1 MTRLFFA
8 AIAFLFLISNIQ
20 AADRSEEI
28 RAEMWNTTDK
38 NFRVVDIPSKW
49 ATESAVIIA
58 QLNRFEYRKALMA
71 RLLRYNEYNHFR
83 IKLIDKNAINRYSE
97 MSYYPNYTSSQ
108 GESVKVYV
116 GFKVIKKDGREIIV
130 DLASAVKMEKEVAG
144 NKQSYYKL
152 AIPNLEPGD
161 ILDYYICEETTRK
174 IFSYIIFFDPVIYRL
189 PREYPVLNHKLQ
201 FRAERKCYIN
211 LKSLNG
217 APNLK
222 LVNDDTNDE
231 QYYTLEGSDIDGIK
245 EQRWLFP
252 YRELPTIKF
261 RAAYAA
267 TAGTASYFDLLL
279 GKPGVAKT
287 DVSKDEL
294 QDLARSMMKG
304 IYDAKFLTKFAK
316 NKLKGVTDPFE
327 IATQAYYFYRDTY
340 FIDSEVAT
348 VQGGRMPAIR
358 QLPFVQMFSAFLKSK
373 KIPHDIVMAAARN
386 ISSIDN
392 VLMENEI
399 DWLIRVKKNNQY
411 LYFSSFDINT
421 IPGIEPLL
429 EGTEAYALD
438 GLISPSKW
446 KATKITLPVSTSKDN
461 IADVLIRVQ
470 FSDMTKANISVKKS
484 LKGKNKLDDQY
495 AVMDLYDF
503 EKEERKLFAIED
515 TYASSGISK
524 KTFAAMKSAYQSKRA
539 EYKVEALNEMLNGN
553 FDFKTKNPGNLVIEQ
568 TGRFLASP
576 ALIYSFTFEA
586 DEVMKKTGPNY
597 IIDAGKLIESQTKIE
612 GDELERKTN
621 IYFENARSFVYK
633 VVIDIPTGYEVQ
645 GLDKLNQHVE
655 NKFGG
660 FTSTAKEENGKV
672 IIETNK
678 HYDVNFVPKD
688 QWPAIV
694 NFLNASYTFTE
705 QKILLK
711 KK

>member
-1 MTRLFFA
+1 MNRLFFI
-8 AIAFLFLISNIQ
+8 AIVFLFSISNVS

-28 RAEMWNTTDK
+28 RAEMWNTVDK
-38 NFRVVDIPSKW
+38 NFQVLDIPSKW
-49 ATESAVIIA
+49 SNESAVIIA
-58 QLNRFEYRKALMA
+58 QLNRFEYRKAVMA
-71 RLLRYNEYNHFR
+71 RLLRYNEYNHYR
-83 IKLIDKNAINRYSE
+83 LKLIDKNAINKYSE
-97 MSYYPNYTSSQ
+97 MSYYPNYTSSE

-116 GFKVIKKDGREIIV
+116 GFKVIKKDGKEIIV
-130 DLASAVKMEKEVAG
+130 DLASAVKMEKEVGG

-174 IFSYIIFFDPVIYRL
+174 IYTTIIFFDPVIYRL

-201 FRAERKCYIN
+201 FRAERRCYIN

-222 LVNDDTNDE
+222 LVNDETNEE
-231 QYYTLEGSDIDGIK
+231 QYYTLEESNLEGIK

-267 TAGTASYFDLLL
+267 SAGVASYYDLLL

-287 DVSKDEL
+287 DVSKEEL
-294 QDLARSMMKG
+294 EDFARSMLG
-304 IYDAKFLTKFAK
+304 SYYDAKFLTKFAK
-316 NKLKGVTDPFE
+316 KLKGVTDPFE
-327 IATQAYYFYRDTY
+327 IATQTFYFYRNTF

-348 VQGGRMPAIR
+348 VQGNRMPAIR
-358 QLPFVQMFSAFLKSK
+358 QLTFIQTFSTFLKSK
-373 KIPHDIVMAAARN
+373 KIPHDIVMAVPRS

-392 VLMENEI
+392 ILMENEI
-399 DWLIRVKKNNQY
+399 EWVIRVKKNNQY
-411 LYFSSFDINT
+411 LYFSPFDINT
-421 IPGIEPLL
+421 IPGIDPLL
-429 EGTEAYALD
+429 EGTEAYAMD
-438 GLISPSKW
+438 GMISPKKW
-446 KATKITLPVSTSKDN
+446 KAVKITLPVSTSKDN
-461 IADVLIRVQ
+461 IADVLVQVQ
-470 FSDMTKANISVKKS
+470 FTDMTKANITVKKN
-484 LKGKNKLDDQY
+484 LKGKNKLDDQN
-495 AVMDLYDF
+495 AIMDLYDF
-503 EKEERKLFAIED
+503 EKEERKLFTIEND
-515 TYASSGISK
+515 YTSSGVSK
-524 KTFAAMKSAYQSKRA
+524 KNFAAMKSAYESKRA
-539 EYKVEALNEMLNGN
+539 EYKSEALKGMLEGN
-553 FDFKTKNPGNLVIEQ
+553 FDFKTKNPSNLAIEQ

-576 ALIYSFTFEA
+576 AMIYSFTFET
-586 DEVMKKTGPNY
+586 DELIKKTGPNY

-621 IYFENARSFVYK
+621 IYFENARSYVYK
-633 VVIDIPTGYEVQ
+633 VVIEIPSGYEVQ
-645 GLDKLNQHVE
+645 GLDKLNQKIE
-655 NKFGG
+655 TKFGG
-660 FTSTAKEENGKV
+660 FTSTAKEESGKV

-688 QWPAIV
+688 QWPALV
-694 NFLNASYTFTE
+694 NFLNAAYTFTE